1 MQTISAQEYRDE
13 EIVAQKLEARDF
25 EVQVSPVFEVDS
37 VQYRVVIDGH
47 HSLEAAKLAGVEPE
61 FVEQSSSDNDT
72 VALLLAG
79 NVEDFLLAHRNDCD
93 YYDVETG
100 EIVW

>member
-13 EIVAQKLEARDF
+13 EIVAQKLEAQDF
-25 EVQVSPVFEVDS
+25 EVQTSPVFEVGG

-47 HSLEAAKLAGVEPE
+47 HSLEAAKLAGVGPE

-72 VALLLAG
+72 VALLEAG
-79 NVEDFLLAHRNDCD
+79 NVEGFLVAHRNDCD
-93 YYDVETG
+93 YHDVATG